1 MLIKNQDGN
10 MLVMFNDGMITLYSW
25 NNKNGCDVIHDY
37 YGTENTLG
45 TYSTEAQ
52 AKEVLEEIMKE
63 YARTIY
69 REQNAWQH
77 KEDFVNKPKVYIMPQ
92 DKGADYGNQ

>member
-1 MLIKNQDGN
+1 MLIKSQDGN

-25 NNKNGCDVIHDY
+25 NNKNGCDVIHDC

-52 AKEVLEEIMKE
+52 AKEVLEEIMIE
-63 YARTIY
+63 YSKYVYNIDT
-69 REQNAWQH
+69 
-77 KEDFVNKPKVYIMPQ
+77 NKSTVCPKKYIMPQ
-92 DKGADYGNQ
+92 NKGVGYED

>member
-1 MLIKNQDGN
+1 MLIKSQDGK

-52 AKEVLEEIMKE
+52 AKEVLEEIYQSYKYIE
-63 YARTIY
+63 
-69 REQNAWQH
+69 
-77 KEDFVNKPKVYIMPQ
+77 FGVYEMPQ